1 MDKGHGPVQKSW
13 QSVQAQPAPLE
24 GSGANGVLLYF
35 ANGAEQTHWMVE
47 RLLKRAALDRQ
58 AFRLA
63 AMDTV
68 DPLALPDLVVRE
80 GLTVVVPMGGAALR
94 AVLHQPP
101 GDLLRWFLRVVPY
114 GWATVVPCLA
124 PSMLLPFTGAAADD
138 QQVDDLLNEADDR
151 LLHPPRYTMAAML
164 ALRRAVD
171 VAAGTYS
178 PADIEAER
186 RFLRDPQPA
195 VFAQWARQ
203 ALALDAPLAF
213 DIETNY
219 HLKRQEQSDSDLGL
233 DKDNQIIRISFAYA
247 PGHAVSVPFEGHYLG
262 TIAELLGSS
271 AEKIGW
277 NSWQFDQPML
287 LAAGYPLG
295 GVHHDAQ
302 DAWHLFQSDLPKGL
316 ESVSA
321 HYCPRQR
328 PWKHLG
334 SDPGQAAEY
343 SCIDADITWRI
354 WAGLRRDLERAG
366 QWDFWLE
373 QVQLMPLLREAGRRG
388 IVIDTAKQAALRAD
402 FEVEIAQVLREL
414 QGHVPP
420 ALFPSEL
427 RARPTEREGWA
438 WLPAESTTKV
448 LSCVDCGK
456 IRVNKKHACKVA
468 PGVWKMGHVELPSTK
483 YRPTLLSTASPDAV
497 RDWVRDWGFNPGST
511 EQLRAYA
518 RMRGHELG
526 YNPKTGQE
534 SLDTKQLERLARQH
548 GDAIYEKAV
557 LAKKIGKALS
567 TYVDSITPR
576 ADGRVGTLYVNA
588 PSTWRLCIAQGT
600 PIEVVRD
607 LDARPTVPIEEVKA
621 GDLVLTFDKD
631 LRLTTRKVLWAGQTG
646 VKQVVRVHWESG
658 YGNSI
663 RTGYVDVTPEHRM
676 RLVDGTYKQAKDLV
690 PQRHRTEALNLGRGR
705 VIQQGDRLLAC
716 TRRMTAWGY
725 SRLYT
730 PTGPRNGEFEHK
742 VVAGVAFGRR
752 DVNVHH
758 RNGNKVDNRPENLE
772 VLCARLHGG
781 LTGAANG
788 KAKRGAFRDHLAA
801 HLMATQYPYAVK
813 WCGYAPGPH
822 LEHNHRVTKVE
833 WLEGAVPVYDL
844 EVEETENF
852 IAGEV
857 CVHNSSRYPNLQ
869 NQPKRGG
876 NKWAKQA
883 RAMFVPSP
891 GHVFVQADYSAIEA
905 VLVGWFM
912 GDADYIS
919 LAKKSIHAYVC
930 ALELGWVKSPADF
943 TPAMGAE
950 IKETK
955 KDLYDRIKT
964 VVHGS
969 NYGMSPY
976 LMWKSMET
984 MFPTLALAQQ
994 SQDALFRALP
1004 GLKAWQFDVRA
1015 RAQKEAYLENP
1026 WGVRHYFFDVFTWAY
1041 DGEGRL
1047 QHLRDGSPKV
1057 KPGKDSKRATAFL
1070 PQSSAGCVMRD
1081 TLRAVGES
1089 WLRPFMPAAVSV
1101 HDSILLDVPRALAE
1115 RAAADLVS
1123 IMTRPIEKLNGLQI
1137 GVEVE
1142 QGENWLDMV
1151 SLGVV
1156 PMLDGQNG
1164 LVSASP
1170 MAVGA

>member
-1 MDKGHGPVQKSW
+1 MDKGNRPVQKPW
-13 QSVQAQPAPLE
+13 QSASAQPAPLE

-63 AMDTV
+63 AMDSV

-80 GLTVVVPMGGAALR
+80 GLKVVVPMGGAALR

-101 GDLLRWFLRVVPY
+101 SDLLRWFLRVVPY

-138 QQVDDLLNEADDR
+138 QQVDDLLNEAEDR

-171 VAAGTYS
+171 VAAGTYV

-186 RFLRDPQPA
+186 RFLRDPQPS
-195 VFAQWARQ
+195 VFAQWARA
-203 ALALDAPLAF
+203 ALASAAPLAF

-233 DKDNQIIRISFAYA
+233 DKDNQIIRISFAYG
-247 PGHAVSVPFEGHYLG
+247 PGLAASVPFEGQYLG

-302 DAWHLFQSDLPKGL
+302 DGWHLFQSDLPKGL

-343 SCIDADITWRI
+343 SCIDADVTWRI
-354 WAGLRRDLERAG
+354 WAGLRADLERAG
-366 QWDFWLE
+366 QWDFWRE
-373 QVQLMPLLREAGRRG
+373 QVALMPLLREAGRRG

-427 RARPTEREGWA
+427 RARPTAREGWA
-438 WLPAESTTKV
+438 WLPVESTTKV

-518 RMRGHELG
+518 RMRGHALG

-534 SLDTKQLERLARQH
+534 SLDTKQLEHLARKH
-548 GDAIYEKAV
+548 GDPIYAKV
-557 LAKKIGKALS
+557 VQVKKISKALS
-567 TYVDSITPR
+567 TYVESFKPR
-576 ADGRVGTLYVNA
+576 HDGRVPTTYVNA
-588 PSTWRLCIAQGT
+588 PSTWRLA
-600 PIEVVRD
+600 
-607 LDARPTVPIEEVKA
+607 
-621 GDLVLTFDKD
+621 
-631 LRLTTRKVLWAGQTG
+631 
-646 VKQVVRVHWESG
+646 
-658 YGNSI
+658 
-663 RTGYVDVTPEHRM
+663 
-676 RLVDGTYKQAKDLV
+676 
-690 PQRHRTEALNLGRGR
+690 
-705 VIQQGDRLLAC
+705 
-716 TRRMTAWGY
+716 
-725 SRLYT
+725 SRAY
-730 PTGPRNGEFEHK
+730 
-742 VVAGVAFGRR
+742 
-752 DVNVHH
+752 
-758 RNGNKVDNRPENLE
+758 
-772 VLCARLHGG
+772 
-781 LTGAANG
+781 
-788 KAKRGAFRDHLAA
+788 
-801 HLMATQYPYAVK
+801 
-813 WCGYAPGPH
+813 
-822 LEHNHRVTKVE
+822 
-833 WLEGAVPVYDL
+833 
-844 EVEETENF
+844 
-852 IAGEV
+852 
-857 CVHNSSRYPNLQ
+857 NLQ
-869 NQPKRGG
+869 QIPKRGT
-876 NKWAKQA
+876 NPWAKKA
-883 RAMFVPSP
+883 RSMFTASP
-891 GHVFVQADYSAIEA
+891 GHRLVQMDFSAIES

-912 GDADYIS
+912 GDAAYIH
-919 LAKKSIHAYVC
+919 LAKQSLHAYI
-930 ALELGWVKSPADF
+930 AAHRLGKVHSPADF
-943 TPAMGAE
+943 TSAIADWV
-950 IKETK
+950 
-955 KDLYDRIKT
+955 KDEHEELYSLMKRT
-964 VVHGS
+964 SHLS
-969 NYGMSPY
+969 AYGGTPY
-976 LMWKSMET
+976 IMWKTDEVT
-984 MFPTLALAQQ
+984 YPTLASAQQ
-994 SQDALFRALP
+994 AQQIIFEALP
-1004 GLKAWQFDVRA
+1004 GLKPWQFSVRA
-1015 RAQKEAYLENP
+1015 RAQKEGFLVNP

-1041 DGEGRL
+1041 DGEGKL
-1047 QHLRDGSPKV
+1047 QYLRDGSPKV
-1057 KPGKDSKRATAFL
+1057 KNGKDANRATAFL
-1070 PQSSAGCVMRD
+1070 PQSSAGCIMRD
-1081 TLRAVGES
+1081 VLRALGDTWMREY
-1089 WLRPFMPAAVSV
+1089 MPAAVSV
-1101 HDSILLDVPRALAE
+1101 HDAILLDVPKAKE
-1115 RAAADLVS
+1115 EAAIADLADL
-1123 IMTRPIEKLNGLQI
+1123 MTRPIAKMNGLQI

-1142 QGENWLDMV
+1142 VGDNWLEMKKV
-1151 SLGVV
+1151 GKV
-1156 PMLDGQNG
+1156 PMLEGQNG